1 MGETEVEEKKFEL
14 KTAVYKVHVHCGQC
28 ARDIE
33 TQFTEFHG
41 ACPCFPVSVVP
52 FSALYFL
59 FA

>member
-1 MGETEVEEKKFEL
+1 MGETKVVEKKFEE

-41 ACPCFPVSVVP
+41 AFPCFSL
-52 FSALYFL
+52 FLRLFTALHFL
-59 FA
+59 LI